1 VLAPFAIRTFVSCG
15 IHPWCLPFTKPRE
28 AMLTFLLLFSL
39 LRDFASLNVE
49 LPCPYLASSQ
59 NRELLYSPGPQ
70 HSCRPSPP
78 WHVVRSG
85 GSTSLLMMSS
95 GPTTLAC
102 LLDSLAR
109 GTHSCVH
116 VQSKHGI
123 QQSDPLL
130 GSTAQ
135 ILSAFRGFHHG
146 KSRSLVPGLPISR
159 FPICRNGKSH
169 DTCPPS
175 FGRSRSISEHSPLVS
190 EV

>member
-1 VLAPFAIRTFVSCG
+1 
-15 IHPWCLPFTKPRE
+15 
-28 AMLTFLLLFSL
+28 MLTFLLSFSL
-39 LRDFASLNVE
+39 LRDFASFHVKL
-49 LPCPYLASSQ
+49 LCPYLASSR

-70 HSCRPSPP
+70 HNCRPSPS

-85 GSTSLLMMSS
+85 GSTSLLMTSS

-123 QQSDPLL
+123 QWSDPLL
-130 GSTAQ
+130 GSTTQ

-146 KSRSLVPGLPISR
+146 KSRSLVTRTPDIAIPDFPKWEISR
-159 FPICRNGKSH
+159 H
-169 DTCPPS
+169 
-175 FGRSRSISEHSPLVS
+175 VS
-190 EV
+190 SVFRTV